1 MKLEERQK
9 LVQIC
14 KSLSGEEQRELF
26 LMLKDKF
33 APEMITLENYSK
45 TRDPMAR
52 EEIEYEGKLIDY

>member
-14 KSLSGEEQRELF
+14 KSLSGEEQKELF

-33 APEMITLENYSK
+33 APEMITMENYSNAK
-45 TRDPMAR
+45 DPMAR
-52 EEIEYEGKLIDY
+52 EEIEYEGTLKDW